1 MRFTAL
7 HSEEHGMAR
16 VGIREVAALAEVAV
30 GTVSHFLNHPDKVS
44 PEKAQRISSAIET
57 LGFVRNN
64 AGRQLRL
71 GASSAIAYIAPDVSN
86 PVFSEI
92 AENVERRAS
101 DRGFEVFI
109 ANSHR
114 SIDRENAYLAQFEQY
129 GVRGM
134 LVSSHEPIEDRL
146 ARVRSRGTPSV
157 LVGQAAVSTTQPSI
171 SVDDIEGGRIATQ
184 HLLDAGRRRLCFIG
198 GPLGVKQ
205 IGDRLEGASDA
216 VRSSGQ
222 ATLEVI
228 NVTDRT
234 IQGGRDAGHQLTSR
248 PADMRPDGIFAANDL
263 LALGLMQVL
272 SLAGITIPG
281 DISLI
286 GYDDIPFGEIALVP
300 LSTVRASRGDFGT
313 DAVDLLF
320 DAIAGGEGFDKHLLF
335 KPDLV
340 VRASSIPGSEWRP

>member
-1 MRFTAL
+1 
-7 HSEEHGMAR
+7 MAR

-30 GTVSHFLNHPDKVS
+30 GTVSHYLNHPDKVS
-44 PEKAQRISSAIET
+44 PEKAQRIRSAIET

-71 GASSAIAYIAPDVSN
+71 GASSAISYIAPDVSN
-86 PVFSEI
+86 PVFAEI

-114 SIDRENAYLAQFEQY
+114 SIDRENAYLELFEQY

-157 LVGQAAVSTTQPSI
+157 LMGQAAVSTIQPSI
-171 SVDDIEGGRIATQ
+171 SIDDVEGGRIAAQ
-184 HLLDAGRRRLCFIG
+184 HLLDVGRRRLCFIG

-216 VRSSGQ
+216 VRASGT

-228 NVTDRT
+228 NAVDRT
-234 IQGGRDAGHQLTSR
+234 IEGGRAAGHQIAARAPGL
-248 PADMRPDGIFAANDL
+248 RPDGIFAANDL
-263 LALGLMQVL
+263 LALGLIQAL
-272 SLAGITIPG
+272 SFSSVTVPD

-286 GYDDIPFGEIALVP
+286 GYDDIQFGEVAAVP
-300 LSTVRASRGDFGT
+300 LTTIRASRGSFGA

-320 DAIAGGEGFDKHLLF
+320 DAIDGGDGFDKHLLF
-335 KPDLV
+335 QPELV
-340 VRASSIPGSEWRP
+340 VRASTVLRSEWRPGAPVSR

>member
-1 MRFTAL
+1 
-7 HSEEHGMAR
+7 MAR

-30 GTVSHFLNHPDKVS
+30 GTVSHYLNHPDKVS
-44 PEKAQRISSAIET
+44 PEKAQRIRSAIET

-71 GASSAIAYIAPDVSN
+71 GESSSIAYIAPDVSN
-86 PVFSEI
+86 PFFAEI

-101 DRGFEVFI
+101 ERGFEVFI

-114 SIDRENAYLAQFEQY
+114 SIERENSYLELFEQY

-157 LVGQAAVSTTQPSI
+157 LLGQAAVSNTQPSI
-171 SVDDIEGGRIATQ
+171 SIDDVEGGRIAAQ
-184 HLLDAGRRRLCFIG
+184 HLLDAGRRRLCFVG

-216 VRSSGQ
+216 VRESGA

-228 NVTDRT
+228 NATDRT
-234 IQGGRDAGHQLTSR
+234 IDGGRAAGRQLAAR
-248 PADMRPDGIFAANDL
+248 PAELRPDGIFAANDL
-263 LALGLMQVL
+263 LALGILQVL
-272 SLAGITIPG
+272 LFAGVVVPD

-286 GYDDIPFGEIALVP
+286 GYDDIQFGEVAMVP
-300 LSTVRASRGDFGT
+300 LSTVRTSRGDFGA

-320 DAIAGGEGFDKHLLF
+320 DAVEGGDGFVRHLLF
-335 KPDLV
+335 KPELV
-340 VRASSIPGSEWRP
+340 VRASSVLGAEWRP

>member
-1 MRFTAL
+1 
-7 HSEEHGMAR
+7 MAR
-16 VGIREVAALAEVAV
+16 VGIREVAVLADVAV
-30 GTVSHFLNHPDKVS
+30 GTVSHYLNHPNKVS
-44 PEKAQRISSAIET
+44 PEKAQRIRSAIET

-71 GASSAIAYIAPDVSN
+71 GESSAIAYIAPDVSN
-86 PVFSEI
+86 PFFAEI

-101 DRGFEVFI
+101 ELGFEVFI

-114 SIDRENAYLAQFEQY
+114 DIARENAYLELFEQY

-157 LVGQAAVSTTQPSI
+157 LLGQAAVSAVQPSI
-171 SVDDIEGGRIATQ
+171 SIDDVEGGRIAAK
-184 HLLDAGRRRLCFIG
+184 HLLDAGRTRLSFVG

-216 VRSSGQ
+216 VRASGT

-228 NVTDRT
+228 NATDRT
-234 IQGGRDAGHQLTSR
+234 IEGGRAVGHQLAAR
-248 PADMRPDGIFAANDL
+248 PPELRPDGIFAANDL

-272 SLAGITIPG
+272 SFSGITVPD

-286 GYDDIPFGEIALVP
+286 GYDDIQFGEIALVP
-300 LSTVRASRGDFGT
+300 LSTVRASRGDFGAR
-313 DAVDLLF
+313 AVDLLF
-320 DAIAGGEGFDKHLLF
+320 DAIAGGDDFNNRLLF
-335 KPDLV
+335 KPELV
-340 VRASSIPGSEWRP
+340 VRASSVVDSDWRP